1 MRYAFFGN
9 GEPAS
14 RLIKSFD
21 DLRRGD
27 ILYNSPD
34 ENSINR
40 LGIQIIFIMGDDI
53 EINIIKKDEIV
64 YRRITREQLE
74 TIIWQ

>member
-14 RLIKSFD
+14 RLIQSFY

-40 LGIQIIFIMGDDI
+40 LGIQIIFIMGDDV

-64 YRRITREQLE
+64 NKNITIEQLE
-74 TIIWQ
+74 KIIWQ